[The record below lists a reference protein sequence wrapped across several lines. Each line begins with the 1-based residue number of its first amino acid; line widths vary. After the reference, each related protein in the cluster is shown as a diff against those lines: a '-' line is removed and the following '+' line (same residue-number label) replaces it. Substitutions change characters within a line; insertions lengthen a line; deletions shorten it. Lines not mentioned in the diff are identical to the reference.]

1 MMMWERWEVSSVGV
15 RRHQRTRRRREDRP
29 ATVSQK
35 PAVREHEPGPCL
47 QRDLGHRHHHL
58 PPRSVPQVQWV
69 SLSSPLQTCWS
80 TPGRSAS
87 GWRRSRTCSVWPRRL
102 WIQNYRIVG
111 SLGEAIGNL
120 LSTCERLLLVRMSTF
135 QLKLNSHVWLTVED
149 LSCQFVRGARGVVLL
164 QHQVRDQPVGAPSGR
179 LVQTDGRH
187 AQAGQEGGRSVNSPT
202 SRLQELW
209 QKYRLLRHC
218 RPITKLIN
226 L

>member
-15 RRHQRTRRRREDRP
+15 RRHLRTRRRREDRP

-80 TPGRSAS
+80 TPGRSAL

-111 SLGEAIGNL
+111 SLGEAMGNF

-135 QLKLNSHVWLTVED
+135 QLRLSSHVWLTVEHLY
-149 LSCQFVRGARGVVLL
+149 LSLSGEHGEWYYYNTRSGTSQWD
-164 QHQVRDQPVGAPSGR
+164 HPVDVWCRQMAAMHRQGKR
-179 LVQTDGRH
+179 E
-187 AQAGQEGGRSVNSPT
+187 AGQ
-202 SRLQELW
+202 
-209 QKYRLLRHC
+209 
-218 RPITKLIN
+218 
-226 L
+226 